1 MAALNFPNS
10 PSTNDIH
17 TENGLTFKWN
27 GTIWK
32 KVGPAYTDT
41 TNLNVTGIGTIAGN
55 FHVGGVLTYEDVK
68 NVDSVGIITA
78 RDDVHIAD
86 KIVHTGDTNTAIRF
100 PAADTITAET
110 GGSERLR
117 IESNGKIAIGN
128 HTGASHDIHIKHA
141 SSPGI
146 RLEDTT
152 NTVKLTM
159 FAQDSNSGIAN
170 FSNHPLLFYTNS
182 INRIQL
188 TNDGKI
194 QIGLPGGSNS
204 LPSAVDSVS
213 IRARDEGNLH
223 IRDIGNLTSSP
234 AGTGVGIDVLNNAS
248 NAVKDLCIRASTL
261 IFRHASGESL
271 RIDSSGRV
279 LIGTTDPGSGNA
291 DELTLAGSGSSGLTI
306 RSGTS
311 NTGSIFF
318 SDATSGAA
326 QYAGAVEFNHG
337 DNAMKFMI
345 GNSPRLRIDQ
355 YGRVMIGTSTAGDGG
370 ADDLNIATTG
380 QTGITI
386 RSGTGSGGQIYFA
399 DGTSGDDRFRGIVSY
414 QHGSNYMRFYT
425 DASERLRIDSVGR
438 HGINVTNTGDYYSAA
453 DDLIIR
459 EKDGG
464 DSGITIRTGT
474 ANSGLICFADGA
486 SSTSDQY
493 RRGQIRYHHNSD
505 SMDFTTGGNTARLT
519 ISSGGG
525 ILIGSGNQTKTQD
538 GVLIER
544 NSGDGI
550 AHITA
555 GRSGGNYSGF
565 NYYVAGASGVTLR
578 HQIDYQSNFKW
589 FAADGTTE
597 RFRIT
602 SAGKVCINNDTALS
616 DLHVCTAGSSEQDGT
631 LRIGGTNAEL
641 GLVLDYDQASATVSR
656 ITANPTYNN
665 TSALLKICVDGDTN
679 PNQLVLMGS
688 GKIGIGIVDNT
699 AATLQVRDGSSGS
712 GTIRLG
718 GSNSNGIGMDMT
730 YSNSGATSTVF
741 KQNYRVTNDGAL
753 MKFDSG
759 YFAFHTGTA
768 GTERLRIDSS
778 GRLQLG
784 SISGNSQ
791 WGQDIINIESGG
803 DAGISIGRLEG
814 GSPTNGQQLGSYSF
828 QSAIGSQNAGSAE
841 AKITA
846 FAAENQSGSTAAT
859 DMSFWVKASG
869 TGPGSAPTERM
880 RLDSTGRLILNPANG
895 DFTNPDIGG
904 STAGVTINKN
914 TAGQIYACTDAGGS
928 AASNDTTS
936 TVLNLCRRNGAGDG
950 PQLALDR
957 GGWIKASLAGLVGS
971 NTANGGKGMFAIYT
985 HDYSSGANVRYERV
999 RIDAGGVQNYTGG
1012 SADNH
1017 YANFQ
1022 VRHKTPYSTDGG
1034 YPGSIQTSTN
1044 QTVFSLY
1051 NESYGGNRMAFRSG
1065 QGHQFEIETKTRDI
1079 GSGSYNDADVY
1090 FRGQYDGSLTDR
1102 YIIGTQGGHTF
1113 QNRSKVTLGVGSGGD
1128 VWFGESPYSSQWA
1141 ATSAGGW
1148 YYREDQ
1154 TSMIIAS
1161 RAHTGYSTF
1170 YINKNTGGGGGDT
1183 RWIDFYWNSGQY
1195 GRIEYNGASGTNYN
1209 TSSDYRLKENVV
1221 SITDGIAKVK
1231 QLKPYRFNFKSD
1243 TTDKVVQGFFAHE
1256 AQEVVPY
1263 AVNGTKDEVVTQAQ
1277 VDAGSQPEDKAVGDP
1292 IYQNV
1297 DYAKFTPILTAALQE
1312 AIAKIEVLEAKV
1324 AALEG
1329 S

>member
-152 NTVKLTM
+152 NSVKLTM

-555 GRSGGNYSGF
+555 GRSGGNYSGMNF
-565 NYYVAGASGVTLR
+565 YVAGASGVTLR

-597 RFRIT
+597 R
-602 SAGKVCINNDTALS
+602 
-616 DLHVCTAGSSEQDGT
+616 
-631 LRIGGTNAEL
+631 
-641 GLVLDYDQASATVSR
+641 
-656 ITANPTYNN
+656 
-665 TSALLKICVDGDTN
+665 
-679 PNQLVLMGS
+679 
-688 GKIGIGIVDNT
+688 
-699 AATLQVRDGSSGS
+699 
-712 GTIRLG
+712 
-718 GSNSNGIGMDMT
+718 
-730 YSNSGATSTVF
+730 
-741 KQNYRVTNDGAL
+741 
-753 MKFDSG
+753 
-759 YFAFHTGTA
+759 
-768 GTERLRIDSS
+768 LRIDSNGVLTTKQS
-778 GRLQLG
+778 NTNATSSNWNGAGIAIQNTHDTDNNASCLWFQ
-784 SISGNSQ
+784 NS
-791 WGQDIINIESGG
+791 SGG
-803 DAGISIGRLEG
+803 SDCAIQGIHQDA
-814 GSPTNGQQLGSYSF
+814 
-828 QSAIGSQNAGSAE
+828 AGSGGARRGHLQFGTSG
-841 AKITA
+841 A
-846 FAAENQSGSTAAT
+846 NSSGS
-859 DMSFWVKASG
+859 VV
-869 TGPGSAPTERM
+869 ERM
-880 RLDSTGRLILNPANG
+880 RIDSTGRVIISTDGQTSSGNANMVLSILNAGNHGSTGIYPG
-895 DFTNPDIGG
+895 ISMRTSHSGG
-904 STAGVTINKN
+904 SSGTYIWPTDDNWGLKSNAGVAGLAFAVNGNGASSTDARMYIGTDGIVTLGPDTYNKISTRAHCGAALGVAGGGVSIGPKGTN
-914 TAGQIYACTDAGGS
+914 TACREPGRYVKGWYMVDDTSSSYWHLKTDMWAGGS
-928 AASNDTTS
+928 PHGN
-936 TVLNLCRRNGAGDG
+936 NEWIM
-950 PQLALDR
+950 
-957 GGWIKASLAGLVGS
+957 GGFHIHSYRYNNSGISHEIHYFHNWS
-971 NTANGGKGMFAIYT
+971 GG
-985 HDYSSGANVRYERV
+985 
-999 RIDAGGVQNYTGG
+999 
-1012 SADNH
+1012 
-1017 YANFQ
+1017 YANYDIE
-1022 VRHKTPYSTDGG
+1022 HW
-1034 YPGSIQTSTN
+1034 GSWN
-1044 QTVFSLY
+1044 
-1051 NESYGGNRMAFRSG
+1051 A
-1065 QGHQFEIETKTRDI
+1065 
-1079 GSGSYNDADVY
+1079 
-1090 FRGQYDGSLTDR
+1090 GSLV
-1102 YIIGTQGGHTF
+1102 Y
-1113 QNRSKVTLGVGSGGD
+1113 
-1128 VWFGESPYSSQWA
+1128 
-1141 ATSAGGW
+1141 
-1148 YYREDQ
+1148 
-1154 TSMIIAS
+1154 
-1161 RAHTGYSTF
+1161 
-1170 YINKNTGGGGGDT
+1170 
-1183 RWIDFYWNSGQY
+1183 
-1195 GRIEYNGASGTNYN
+1195 
-1209 TSSDYRLKENVV
+1209 TSSDGYVTLRVAGGTYVGHIIDYVQHAWYTN
-1221 SITDGIAKVK
+1221 
-1231 QLKPYRFNFKSD
+1231 R
-1243 TTDKVVQGFFAHE
+1243 TTQ
-1256 AQEVVPY
+1256 
-1263 AVNGTKDEVVTQAQ
+1263 VTSA
-1277 VDAGSQPEDKAVGDP
+1277 
-1292 IYQNV
+1292 
-1297 DYAKFTPILTAALQE
+1297 TASNSST
-1312 AIAKIEVLEAKV
+1312 I
-1324 AALEG
+1324 
-1329 S
+1329 